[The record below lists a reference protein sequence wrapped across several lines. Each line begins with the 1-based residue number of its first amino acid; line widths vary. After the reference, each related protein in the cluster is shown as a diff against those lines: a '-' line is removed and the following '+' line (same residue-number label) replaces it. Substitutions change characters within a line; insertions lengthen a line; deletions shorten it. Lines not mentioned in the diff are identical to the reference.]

1 MKKLTILLLINLLIP
16 ILSFSQTIYPKIAED
31 STIVI
36 SPIQLKQTNLI
47 FSEHSKLLL
56 ENNIYQ
62 SQIIN
67 YKNLVTNYQRIDS
80 INNEKI
86 DIYYMKIQEQSNV
99 ITNLNKKLNIS
110 KTKHHIKNYVITGLS
125 ILGLILLL

>member
-1 MKKLTILLLINLLIP
+1 M
-16 ILSFSQTIYPKIAED
+16 ED

>member
-56 ENNIYQ
+56 EN
-62 SQIIN
+62 IN
-67 YKNLVTNYQRIDS
+67 YKNLITNYQKIDS
-80 INNEKI
+80 VNNEKI

-125 ILGLILLL
+125 ILGLILLLWKL